1 MGSGNSAH
9 LVWVQVGCEVHM
21 AVSCVAANSL
31 GWMDQRRMSEGQVLT
46 GGWILGPG
54 WVFQNKINSASQ
66 PCVLDSELLILIESS
81 FRAHYFPCLKG
92 FQESVSQC

>member
-9 LVWVQVGCEVHM
+9 LLWVQVGCEVHM

-46 GGWILGPG
+46 GMDPGIRLGISEQDQ
-54 WVFQNKINSASQ
+54 FSQ
-66 PCVLDSELLILIESS
+66 PALCPGL
-81 FRAHYFPCLKG
+81 
-92 FQESVSQC
+92 